1 MTSLKLS
8 AEDFAPAPPAS
19 DAERIARPSL
29 SYWEDAWQRLKQNTR
44 ALISLYIV
52 IALAAF
58 TLIGPL
64 LWTIDPS
71 QQDLNQISQAP
82 GLPKNAI
89 LVEDRSTWS
98 APVDER
104 HPEAPSGYPDTLEPS
119 LICASSSNPLRTMS
133 GSFGLLCKMLVATPS
148 IAITPRQRACLI

>member
-64 LWTIDPS
+64 LWTIDPA
-71 QQDLNQISQAP
+71 NKISTRSLKHPACPKAP
-82 GLPKNAI
+82 F
-89 LVEDRSTWS
+89 W
-98 APVDER
+98 
-104 HPEAPSGYPDTLEPS
+104 
-119 LICASSSNPLRTMS
+119 
-133 GSFGLLCKMLVATPS
+133 
-148 IAITPRQRACLI
+148 

>member
-1 MTSLKLS
+1 MVIVVDILYGFIDPECDSNTSLKLS

-71 QQDLNQISQAP
+71 QQDLNQISQHPACPKAP
-82 GLPKNAI
+82 F
-89 LVEDRSTWS
+89 W
-98 APVDER
+98 
-104 HPEAPSGYPDTLEPS
+104 
-119 LICASSSNPLRTMS
+119 
-133 GSFGLLCKMLVATPS
+133 
-148 IAITPRQRACLI
+148 

>member
-82 GLPKNAI
+82 GLPKSAV
-89 LVEDRSTWS
+89 LVEDRSTGLHRLMS
-98 APVDER
+98 AIQR
-104 HPEAPSGYPDTLEPS
+104 HRAVTPTPFHQS
-119 LICASSSNPLRTMS
+119 LICASTANHNPLRQAR
-133 GSFGLLCKMLVATPS
+133 LVSCARCWWLRRLS
-148 IAITPRQRACLI
+148 E